1 MGSDDSLL
9 GEAAASGQP
18 IAIEDTASAEAN
30 PLNEIATSAG
40 FRSVLVDP
48 LVDQQGVLGSLIL
61 LRRSAG
67 AFSPNLVG
75 LMQTRPSS
83 ALAMRNARLF
93 HEVDRKG
100 KELATA
106 HGVVQQQADKL
117 QEQTYRL
124 LNWNRSLEERVEAQ
138 LGEIERIRRL
148 ERFLAPQVAQ
158 IVASSD
164 GQNSLLD

>member
-40 FRSVLVDP
+40 FRSVLVAP

-75 LMQTRPSS
+75 LMQTFAHQA

-117 QEQTYRL
+117 QEKTYRL
-124 LNWNRSLEERVEAQ
+124 LNWNRSLEERVKAQ

-148 ERFLAPQVAQ
+148 PRAAGRANRRVVRWTEFSAR
-158 IVASSD
+158 
-164 GQNSLLD
+164 